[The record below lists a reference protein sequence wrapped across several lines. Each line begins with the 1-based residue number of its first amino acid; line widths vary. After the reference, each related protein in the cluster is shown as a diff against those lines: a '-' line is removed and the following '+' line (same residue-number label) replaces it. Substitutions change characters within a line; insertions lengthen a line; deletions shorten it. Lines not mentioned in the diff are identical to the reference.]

1 VKLHVW
7 PTEDAEAHIR
17 ELGAWWRANRRAAK
31 DVFKNELARV
41 REVLADT
48 PNIGELYEAGVPGLR
63 RIRLRRTPYHVY
75 YVPRTEH
82 GDVVVIAV
90 WSAQRGE
97 GPPLR
102 MP

>member
-1 VKLHVW
+1 MKLRVW
-7 PTEDAEAHIR
+7 PTEHAEAHIR

-31 DVFKNELARV
+31 DIFAKELKRV
-41 REVLADT
+41 KALLEDSPHV
-48 PNIGELYEAGVPGLR
+48 GEPYEAGIPGLR
-63 RIRLRRTPYHVY
+63 RVRLRKTPYHVY
-75 YVPRTEH
+75 YVPRVEQ